1 MRRAI
6 YKRNPSKAIGIT
18 IATVLV
24 TGALFCTGFFVAP
37 FDKDQVSETKAMEKI
52 ENYSAPEQKEQ
63 TVKLEIVA
71 PKEPTLNREKKNS
84 SISASKQSSLE
95 KAVDELIDLTE
106 GDG

>member
-24 TGALFCTGFFVAP
+24 SGALICTGFFVAP
-37 FDKDQVSETKAMEKI
+37 FGKDQVSETKAMEKI

-63 TVKLEIVA
+63 TVNLKIVA
-71 PKEPTLNREKKNS
+71 PEESTLNREKKNS
-84 SISASKQSSLE
+84 NISASKQSSLE

-106 GDG
+106 SDG

>member
-6 YKRNPSKAIGIT
+6 YKRNPSKVIGIT

-24 TGALFCTGFFVAP
+24 SGALICTGFFVAP
-37 FDKDQVSETKAMEKI
+37 FGKDQVSETKAMEKI

-63 TVKLEIVA
+63 TVNLKIVA
-71 PKEPTLNREKKNS
+71 PEESTLNREKKNS
-84 SISASKQSSLE
+84 NISASKQSSLE

-106 GDG
+106 SDG

>member
-1 MRRAI
+1 MRRAF
-6 YKRNPSKAIGIT
+6 KRNPSKAIGIT

-24 TGALFCTGFFVAP
+24 SGAIFCTGFFVAP
-37 FDKDQVSETKAMEKI
+37 FDKNQVSETKAMEKI

-71 PKEPTLNREKKNS
+71 PKESTLNREKKNS
-84 SISASKQSSLE
+84 NISASKQSSLE
-95 KAVDELIDLTE
+95 KAVDELIDQTE